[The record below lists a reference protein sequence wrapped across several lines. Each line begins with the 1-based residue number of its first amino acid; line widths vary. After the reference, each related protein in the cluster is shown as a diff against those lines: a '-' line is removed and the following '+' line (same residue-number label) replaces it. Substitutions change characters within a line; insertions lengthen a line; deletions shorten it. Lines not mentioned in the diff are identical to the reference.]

1 VDRFTCLSVRILL
14 PILLS
19 SPLAGIGSEFEV
31 QVSNMVTRSALIYL
45 SRHEG
50 LKDFAAHFRPFK
62 KLTTRF
68 VAGETIDEAVAAIRE
83 LNAEGCTASF
93 DHLNESVGTPAEAEA
108 EVNEYLRILARIDDT
123 GIQSN
128 VSIKLTQFGLEL
140 DPELAYRNARTVVE
154 DAARRGNFVR
164 VDMESSSVTQVTLDV
179 FKRLRAEFGL
189 NDVGIVLQSYLRRTY
204 NDALEM
210 LKLPARIRI
219 CKGAYN
225 EPPEVAFPDK
235 KDTDENYIRVLQL
248 LLSSG
253 VYHGI
258 ATHDPKMIDATIDY
272 AKRQGIGKEAFEFQ
286 MLYGVRRDL
295 QRQLARDG
303 YNMRVYVP
311 YGKHWYPYFMRR
323 LAERPANIWFV
334 LKNLFKG

>member
-1 VDRFTCLSVRILL
+1 ML
-14 PILLS
+14 
-19 SPLAGIGSEFEV
+19 
-31 QVSNMVTRSALIYL
+31 TRSALIYL

-50 LKDFAAHFRPFK
+50 LKDFAAHFTPFK

-68 VAGETIDEAVAAIRE
+68 VAGETIEEAIAAIRE
-83 LNAEGCTASF
+83 LNAEGCSASF
-93 DHLNESVGTPAEAEA
+93 DHLNESVGSPAEADA
-108 EVNEYLRILARIDDT
+108 EVEEYLHILERIDET
-123 GIQSN
+123 GINSN
-128 VSIKLTQFGLEL
+128 VSIKLSQFGLGL
-140 DPELAYRNARTVVE
+140 DPELAYRNARTVVV
-154 DAARRGNFVR
+154 DAARRRNFVR
-164 VDMESSSVTQVTLDV
+164 VDMEGSDFTQSTIDI

-204 NDALEM
+204 ADAQEM
-210 LKLPARIRI
+210 VKVPARIRI

-235 KDTDENYIRVLQL
+235 KDVDENYIRVMQL

-253 VYHGI
+253 IYHGI

-272 AKRQGIGKEAFEFQ
+272 ANRQGIGKEAFEFQ

-295 QRQLARDG
+295 QRQLAKDG

-334 LKNLFKG
+334 VKNIFKG

>member
-1 VDRFTCLSVRILL
+1 MLS
-14 PILLS
+14 
-19 SPLAGIGSEFEV
+19 
-31 QVSNMVTRSALIYL
+31 RSALIYL
-45 SRHEG
+45 SGQEW
-50 LKDFAAHFRPFK
+50 LKDFAARFTLFK
-62 KLTTRF
+62 RLTTRF
-68 VAGETIDEAVAAIRE
+68 VAGETIDEVVAFIRE
-83 LNAEGCTASF
+83 LNAEGCSASF
-93 DHLNESVGTPAEAEA
+93 DHLNESVANPAEAEG
-108 EVNEYLRILARIDDT
+108 EVKEYLQILNSIDET
-123 GIQSN
+123 GINSN

-140 DPELAYRNARTVVE
+140 DPQLAYKNARIVVA

-164 VDMESSSVTQVTLDV
+164 VDMEASSVTQQTIDI

-204 NDALEM
+204 ADAQELV
-210 LKLPARIRI
+210 KLPARIRI

-235 KDTDENYIRVLQL
+235 KDVDENYVRVVQL
-248 LLSSG
+248 LLSS
-253 VYHGI
+253 VIYHGI
-258 ATHDPKMIDATIDY
+258 ATHDPKMIEATVEFS
-272 AKRQGIGKEAFEFQ
+272 ASEGIGKDAFEFQ

-323 LAERPANIWFV
+323 LAERPANIWVV
-334 LKNLFKG
+334 LTNLLTG

>member
-1 VDRFTCLSVRILL
+1 MI
-14 PILLS
+14 
-19 SPLAGIGSEFEV
+19 
-31 QVSNMVTRSALIYL
+31 TRSALIYL
-45 SRHEG
+45 SRQEG
-50 LKDFAAHFRPFK
+50 LKDFATRFRLFK

-68 VAGETIDEAVAAIRE
+68 VAGETIDEAISFIRE
-83 LNAEGCTASF
+83 INAEGCTASF
-93 DHLNESVGTPAEAEA
+93 DHLNESVTSAAEADE
-108 EVNEYLRILARIDDT
+108 EVAEYLNILAKIDET
-123 GIQSN
+123 GIRSN
-128 VSIKLTQFGLEL
+128 VSIKLTQFGLGL
-140 DPELAYRNARTVVE
+140 NPEIAYKNSRRVVE
-154 DAARRGNFVR
+154 DAHRRGNFVR
-164 VDMESSSVTQVTLDV
+164 VDMEDSTVTQATIDV
-179 FKRLRAEFGL
+179 FKRLREEFDL

-204 NDALEM
+204 EDTQEL

-225 EPPEVAFPDK
+225 EPPEVAFPNK
-235 KDTDENYIRVLQL
+235 KDVDENYIRVMKL

-253 VYHGI
+253 IYHGI
-258 ATHDPKMIDATIDY
+258 ATHDPKMIEATIDF
-272 AKRQGIGKEAFEFQ
+272 AGQEGISKEAFEFQ

-334 LKNLFKG
+334 MKNLFKG

>member
-1 VDRFTCLSVRILL
+1 
-14 PILLS
+14 
-19 SPLAGIGSEFEV
+19 
-31 QVSNMVTRSALIYL
+31 MVTRNALIYL
-45 SRHEG
+45 SRKEG
-50 LKDFAAHFRPFK
+50 LKDFATHFRPFK

-68 VAGETIDEAVAAIRE
+68 VAGETVEEAITMIRHI
-83 LNAEGCTASF
+83 NSDGATASF
-93 DHLNESVGTPAEAEA
+93 DHLNESVSSEIEAEQ
-108 EVNEYLRILARIDDT
+108 EVREYLGILARIDET
-123 GIQSN
+123 GIDSN
-128 VSIKLTQFGLEL
+128 VSIKLTQFGLDL
-140 DPELAYRNARTVVE
+140 DAQLAYKNARRVVE

-164 VDMESSSVTQVTLDV
+164 VDMEASSVTQTTLDI
-179 FKRLRAEFGL
+179 FKRLREEFGL

-204 NDALEM
+204 DDAQKL

-235 KDTDENYIRVLQL
+235 RDVDENYVRVMQL

-253 VYHGI
+253 IYHGI
-258 ATHDPKMIDATIDY
+258 ATHDPKMIGATIDF
-272 AKRQGIGKEAFEFQ
+272 AQREGIGKEAFEFQ

-295 QRQLARDG
+295 QRQLAKDG
-303 YNMRVYVP
+303 YKMRVYVP

-334 LKNLFKG
+334 VKNMFKG

>member
-1 VDRFTCLSVRILL
+1 
-14 PILLS
+14 
-19 SPLAGIGSEFEV
+19 
-31 QVSNMVTRSALIYL
+31 MVTRSALIYL

-50 LKDFAAHFRPFK
+50 LKDFAAQFRPFR

-68 VAGETIDEAVAAIRE
+68 VAGETIEEAVAAIRE
-83 LNAEGCTASF
+83 LNHEGCSASF
-93 DHLNESVGTPAEAEA
+93 DHLNESVGSPAEADA
-108 EVNEYLRILARIDDT
+108 EVEEYLSILERIDAT
-123 GIQSN
+123 QINSN

-140 DPELAYRNARTVVE
+140 DPELAYQNARRVVV

-164 VDMESSSVTQVTLDV
+164 VDMEASAFTQPTLDI
-179 FKRLRAEFGL
+179 FRRLRDEFEL

-204 NDALEM
+204 ADAEEI
-210 LKLPARIRI
+210 LKIPARIRI
-219 CKGAYN
+219 CKGAYK
-225 EPPEVAFPDK
+225 EPPELAFPDK
-235 KDTDENYIRVLQL
+235 RDVDENYVRVMQL

-253 VYHGI
+253 TYHGI

-272 AKRQGIGKEAFEFQ
+272 AQKQRIGKDAFEFQ
-286 MLYGVRRDL
+286 MLFGIRRDL
-295 QRQLARDG
+295 QRQLAKDG

-334 LKNLFKG
+334 LKNFFKG